1 MLIPTNFA
9 AALFLLLL
17 SLVCLG
23 SWPNMLKLAGKR
35 WPYELFYIDFAIGAL
50 LTAGIAAYTLGI
62 SGDLPFADRMLVAGR
77 TAQAWVV
84 LAGFLFNFGNILFVA
99 AISLVGMSAAFP
111 LAIGT
116 ALAITCG
123 FHLHLNNSWLLIPG
137 IGLMILTVTLA
148 ARASGEG
155 IVAETNPVRQSGKP
169 ARPMRRSVRGIV
181 TGVLGG
187 VCLGLFYP
195 IAENS
200 MDPEYGVGPYAG
212 ILLFCIGVF
221 CSTILFNVFFINMNI
236 EGKRAHFHDYFR
248 GRVRKHLLGLAGGF
262 IFATGALAVTL
273 VNVAPAD
280 PGIGAVLTFVLPFL
294 AVLLGVLWG
303 LTVWKE
309 FTVEPKP
316 ARGLLARAAMVF
328 ACGLIVIGFGVAR

>member
-1 MLIPTNFA
+1 MLR
-9 AALFLLLL
+9 
-17 SLVCLG
+17 
-23 SWPNMLKLAGKR
+23 LAGKR

-50 LTAGIAAYTLGI
+50 LLAGIAAYTLGI

-84 LAGFLFNFGNILFVA
+84 LAGFLFNLGNILLVA
-99 AISLVGMSAAFP
+99 AISLVGISAAVP

-123 FHLHLNNSWLLIPG
+123 FHLHLNNSWLLVPG

-148 ARASGEG
+148 ARASSEG
-155 IVAETNPVRQSGKP
+155 IVAETNPVRQGGKP
-169 ARPMRRSVRGIV
+169 VRPMRKSARGIV

-187 VCLGLFYP
+187 AALGLFYP
-195 IAENS
+195 IAANS

-212 ILLFCIGVF
+212 VLLFCIGVF
-221 CSTILFNVFFINMNI
+221 CSTILFDVFFINMNI

-248 GRVRKHLLGLAGGF
+248 GRARKHLWGLAGGA

-273 VNVAPAD
+273 VNVAPVD
-280 PGIGAVLTFVLPFL
+280 PGIGAMLTFILPFSAALL
-294 AVLLGVLWG
+294 AVLWG
-303 LTVWKE
+303 LIVWKE
-309 FTVEPKP
+309 FAAQPRP
-316 ARGLLARAAMVF
+316 ARALLVRAALVF
-328 ACGLIVIGFGVAR
+328 ACGLAAISFGVAR